1 MVFWPSH
8 GVLGGCCTAPYRS
21 LPLPICACT
30 SCSFSLFAD
39 SHPACGVPLGI
50 FMESKAVDTRGEL
63 TSGGAQLYSHIL
75 RETG

>member
-30 SCSFSLFAD
+30 SCSFSL
-39 SHPACGVPLGI
+39 SVPAPLVASASLLIAILHAGYPWA
-50 FMESKAVDTRGEL
+50 FSWKAR
-63 TSGGAQLYSHIL
+63 QLI
-75 RETG
+75 REGR

>member
-39 SHPACGVPLGI
+39 SHPACGVPWA
-50 FMESKAVDTRGEL
+50 FSWKAR
-63 TSGGAQLYSHIL
+63 QLI
-75 RETG
+75 REGS